1 MTTEIIEY
9 TETERALTLLREQY
23 GKPFDV
29 TTKAGMEAARA
40 ARRLIKAHRV
50 ALESARKEI
59 KEPALRRCQLIDA
72 EAKRITAELLALEQP
87 IDAAIQAEERRVA
100 QEKAERERIERE
112 RIADIHR
119 RIAEIYATIAARA
132 NDDADRI
139 DHALNVLESFD
150 DYSMFDEFADQA
162 KEATQTVVAQL
173 RTMMEQKRQAEAEAK
188 AIAAERAEQDRISRI
203 KGMIDEIYAMGA
215 QAFTF
220 TSLQLE
226 TVIASVE
233 ALNLNSFEEFQEEAK
248 AAQEKTL
255 SGLRLVLDGQRK
267 NEAEAARIA
276 ELERQMAEEKRRQA
290 EEADRIRREQE
301 AEAKRIATIQAKIT
315 KIRDMAFGAFQ
326 WNSDRLKQMIQEV
339 ESIDPEQGF
348 DEFKDDA
355 IREKIITLAEL
366 TSVLEQQQQF
376 EEERA
381 EAEQIRPIYEF
392 ETNLIGL
399 LKDLADKAYCEY
411 IDRMR
416 RDECL
421 GWETKVKRGLFGAK
435 ELKAHID
442 AAEILGRHRAFIEAA
457 KLVHEAIKNAHDI

>member
-9 TETERALTLLREQY
+9 SETEQALSLLREQY

-29 TTKAGMEAARA
+29 TTKAGMESARA
-40 ARRLIKAHRV
+40 ARRLIKSHRV
-50 ALESARKEI
+50 ALETARKEI

-100 QEKAERERIERE
+100 QEKAERERVERE
-112 RIADIHR
+112 RVADIHR

-150 DYSMFDEFADQA
+150 DYGMFDEFADQA

-173 RTMMEQKRQAEAEAK
+173 RTMIEQKRQAEAEA
-188 AIAAERAEQDRISRI
+188 AARAEQDRISRI
-203 KGMIDEIYAMGA
+203 KGMIDEIYAMGS

-226 TVIASVE
+226 NVIASVE
-233 ALNLNSFEEFQEEAK
+233 ALNLNGFDEFKEEAME
-248 AAQEKTL
+248 AQDKTL
-255 SGLRLVLDGQRK
+255 YGLTKLLYGQRK
-267 NEAEAARIA
+267 NEADAARIA

-301 AEAKRIATIQAKIT
+301 AENNRVVAIKAKIT
-315 KIRDMAFGAFQ
+315 QIHDIAFGGFQ

-339 ESIDPEQGF
+339 EAIDPEQGF

-355 IREKIITLAEL
+355 IRAKIITLAEL

-376 EEERA
+376 EEERDRIA
-381 EAEQIRPIYEF
+381 AEREAIERAKAEQRARERDEAER
-392 ETNLIGL
+392 
-399 LKDLADKAYCEY
+399 LAHEAD
-411 IDRMR
+411 
-416 RDECL
+416 
-421 GWETKVKRGLFGAK
+421 
-435 ELKAHID
+435 
-442 AAEILGRHRAFIEAA
+442 EAA
-457 KLVHEAIKNAHDI
+457 KAMEAAQRQKDLDAWIDGLAEQVEAGMMTIREALLVAYRSGSGGN

>member
-40 ARRLIKAHRV
+40 ARRLIKSHRV

-87 IDAAIQAEERRVA
+87 IDAAIQAEERRIE

-150 DYSMFDEFADQA
+150 DYGMFDEFADQA

-173 RTMMEQKRQAEAEAK
+173 RTMIEQKRQAEAEAK

-226 TVIASVE
+226 NVIASVE
-233 ALNLNSFEEFQEEAK
+233 ALNMSGFEEFQEEAK

-276 ELERQMAEEKRRQA
+276 ELERQMAEEKRRQD
-290 EEADRIRREQE
+290 EENARIRREQE
-301 AEAKRIATIQAKIT
+301 AEAQRIAAEREAIERAKAEQEERERKEARRCEREAEMARRRQAEE
-315 KIRDMAFGAFQ
+315 D
-326 WNSDRLKQMIQEV
+326 DRRVAEEARAMEAVQRQKELVDWIDGLV
-339 ESIDPEQGF
+339 EQVEAGMMP
-348 DEFKDDA
+348 
-355 IREKIITLAEL
+355 IREAL
-366 TSVLEQQQQF
+366 
-376 EEERA
+376 
-381 EAEQIRPIYEF
+381 
-392 ETNLIGL
+392 LI
-399 LKDLADKAYCEY
+399 AY
-411 IDRMR
+411 RS
-416 RDECL
+416 
-421 GWETKVKRGLFGAK
+421 GSSG
-435 ELKAHID
+435 
-442 AAEILGRHRAFIEAA
+442 
-457 KLVHEAIKNAHDI
+457 N

>member
-40 ARRLIKAHRV
+40 ARRLIKSHRV

-72 EAKRITAELLALEQP
+72 EAKRITDELLALERP

-100 QEKAERERIERE
+100 QEKADRERIERE

-119 RIAEIYATIAARA
+119 RIADIYATIAARA

-150 DYSMFDEFADQA
+150 DYGMFDEFADQA

-173 RTMMEQKRQAEAEAK
+173 RTMMEQKRQAEAEA
-188 AIAAERAEQDRISRI
+188 AARAEQDRISRI

-255 SGLRLVLDGQRK
+255 SSLHLVLDGQRK

-276 ELERQMAEEKRRQA
+276 ELERQIAEEKRR
-290 EEADRIRREQE
+290 RE
-301 AEAKRIATIQAKIT
+301 AENNRVAEIQAKIT
-315 KIRDMAFGAFQ
+315 QIRDMAFGAFQ
-326 WNSDRLKQMIQEV
+326 WNSVRLNQMIQAV

-355 IREKIITLAEL
+355 IRAKIITLAEL

>member
-40 ARRLIKAHRV
+40 ARRLIKSHRV

-150 DYSMFDEFADQA
+150 DYSDFNEFAEQA

-188 AIAAERAEQDRISRI
+188 AIAAERAEQARISRI
-203 KGMIDEIYAMGA
+203 KGMIDEIYAMGS

-226 TVIASVE
+226 NVIASVE
-233 ALNLNSFEEFQEEAK
+233 SLNMSGFEEFEEDAR

-255 SGLRLVLDGQRK
+255 SGLHLVLDGQRK

-301 AEAKRIATIQAKIT
+301 AENNRVVA
-315 KIRDMAFGAFQ
+315 
-326 WNSDRLKQMIQEV
+326 
-339 ESIDPEQGF
+339 IDPEQGF

-355 IREKIITLAEL
+355 IRAKIITLAEL

-457 KLVHEAIKNAHDI
+457 KLVHEAIKNARDI